1 MAVRP
6 LTAFLL
12 LALLDS
18 LMLAAALVIEF
29 FRGSG

>member
-1 MAVRP
+1 MKP

-12 LALLDS
+12 LALLDT
-18 LMLAAALVIEF
+18 LMLAAALFIEF

>member
-1 MAVRP
+1 MKP

-12 LALLDS
+12 LALLDT
-18 LMLAAALVIEF
+18 LMLGAALLIEF